1 MRTHWHHRTVALV
14 ATMLLAACA
23 GNRVRER
30 PIAVNGDKMASPDS
44 IAAGY
49 AVRGDAER
57 ARLAGK
63 RDSIAAV
70 AAASCNGEICAAI
83 TRGEVTLGMNDA
95 QVMTATRT
103 SAEAW
108 AVRHAGAAMVMVA
121 SRPQFQ
127 PRDAI
132 GEIGMVQIV
141 DGRVT
146 SYAYREAQGLRV
158 VSTGSDAS
166 EAARARAL
174 AAALIKEGDD
184 FNATGRRDEALDRYD
199 RALLLDAN
207 NPMLQYKVATLL
219 DLQLRPQEASM
230 RYQRFLQQ
238 MKLQTIQAEGDAAA
252 KQAEAIALA
261 QQRIVIL
268 QQKAA
273 QSP

>member
-1 MRTHWHHRTVALV
+1 MRPYWQTSVAALAALV
-14 ATMLLAACA
+14 LVACA

-30 PIAVNGDKMASPDS
+30 PIAVNGDKMATPDS

-70 AAASCNGEICAAI
+70 AAASCTGEICAAV
-83 TRGEVTLGMNDA
+83 TRGEVMLGMNDA

-103 SAEAW
+103 SADGWTA
-108 AVRHAGAAMVMVA
+108 RRAGPAMIMVA
-121 SRPQFQ
+121 ARPQFP
-127 PRDAI
+127 PRDVI
-132 GEIGMVQIV
+132 GEVSMVQIV

-158 VSTGSDAS
+158 VSASSDAS
-166 EAARARAL
+166 EASRARTL

-184 FNATGRRDEALDRYD
+184 FNAAGRRDEALDRYD
-199 RALLLDAN
+199 RALLLDGSNA
-207 NPMLQYKVATLL
+207 MLQYKVATLL
-219 DLQLRPQEASM
+219 DLQLRPQEATM

-238 MKLQTIQAEGDAAA
+238 MKVQTIQAQGDAAA
-252 KQAEAIALA
+252 KQAEAIAMA

-273 QSP
+273 PSP